1 MSRKQEP
8 VSSRGLVTYDDEN
21 ETESS
26 SSEVEEES
34 HSTEAQLPADFF
46 DTSTK
51 PGNADETHDSTDKKL
66 AAACMVTFQC
76 LIKSCLFRRKASD
89 TAIPEGFFDDPVMD
103 AKVPNECYICKRI

>member
-51 PGNADETHDSTDKKL
+51 PGNADETHDSTDKK
-66 AAACMVTFQC
+66 
-76 LIKSCLFRRKASD
+76 RKASD

>member
-34 HSTEAQLPADFF
+34 HSTEAQLPA
-46 DTSTK
+46 
-51 PGNADETHDSTDKKL
+51 G
-66 AAACMVTFQC
+66 
-76 LIKSCLFRRKASD
+76 
-89 TAIPEGFFDDPVMD
+89 
-103 AKVPNECYICKRI
+103 